1 MLIFIITLVCLLS
14 IALNVLLIWYIRK
27 ILEKLLFVSDNIGDL
42 LSSLEKFAKH
52 IDSVH
57 EMEMFYGEPVLG
69 NLIRHSKDLVE
80 EIKSYRQIYE
90 LTNEPVE
97 AEEEFEHHD
106 EEPG

>member
-14 IALNVLLIWYIRK
+14 IALNVLLIWYIKK

-57 EMEMFYGEPVLG
+57 EMEMFYGDTTLQS
-69 NLIRHSKDLVE
+69 LIKHSKDVME
-80 EIKSYRQIYE
+80 EIKSYRQMYE
-90 LTNEPVE
+90 ITNEPAE
-97 AEEEFEHHD
+97 TEEEVEYHD